1 VKLFLPD
8 TTGALAAAVV
18 GAACFGLGAARC
30 GPVIRPGTT
39 VPGPQGAAETTGPRL
54 MPCDDA
60 IPGSEA
66 LTAPLVLVGE
76 IHGSAEIPA
85 AFGNLVCHA
94 LRRRPRETVLVGL
107 EIFSSAQS
115 AIDAFLA
122 SDGGGPARAA
132 LLEHDF
138 WRREYQDG
146 RSSGAMLALLD
157 ALRGYGA
164 GGGTLAVRA
173 LDPPRFDSANDRD
186 AAMAKTLSAAMEAL
200 RPAQTLVLVGN
211 VHSRTLEGYPWD
223 AAATFVSLGARL
235 RATHDEL
242 TALDIKAA
250 GGTVWI
256 CRSADPKDC
265 GVRDQGATSIGGT
278 LPRIELDRQP
288 RPGSGYNGALVM
300 GKLTASR
307 PARAPATE

>member
-1 VKLFLPD
+1 MRLSPSEKM
-8 TTGALAAAVV
+8 GALAATGVA
-18 GAACFGLGAARC
+18 AACLGLGPAGCA
-30 GPVIRPGTT
+30 PAIRSTT
-39 VPGPQGAAETTGPRL
+39 SPRL
-54 MPCDDA
+54 VRCDA
-60 IPGSEA
+60 ALAQSEA

-85 AFGNLVCHA
+85 AFGSLVCHA
-94 LRRRPRETVLVGL
+94 LGRRPRETILVGL
-107 EIFSSAQS
+107 EMFSSAQG

-122 SDGGGPARAA
+122 SDGGAPARAA
-132 LLEHDF
+132 LLEHEF

-146 RSSGAMLALLD
+146 RSSRAMLALLD
-157 ALRGYGA
+157 ELRGYGA
-164 GGGTLAVRA
+164 AGGKLHVRA
-173 LDPPRFDSANDRD
+173 LDPPRYDSASDRD
-186 AAMAKTLSAAMEAL
+186 AAMANTLSAAMDAL

-223 AAATFVSLGARL
+223 AAAAFVSMGARL

-265 GVRDQGATSIGGT
+265 GVREQRATSISGAT
-278 LPRIELDRQP
+278 PRIELDRQP
-288 RPGSGYNGALVM
+288 LPGAVT
-300 GKLTASR
+300 TACSSWVG
-307 PARAPATE
+307 

>member
-30 GPVIRPGTT
+30 APAIRSGTAL
-39 VPGPQGAAETTGPRL
+39 PRPPGAAESTTGPRL

-186 AAMAKTLSAAMEAL
+186 AAMAKKRDERYANAQQFLQAL
-200 RPAQTLVLVGN
+200 DWSGGPSSSSPTGCLVRGGSTSGTAQTTSTNTG
-211 VHSRTLEGYPWD
+211 SRSCLRRR
-223 AAATFVSLGARL
+223 SLA
-235 RATHDEL
+235 
-242 TALDIKAA
+242 
-250 GGTVWI
+250 
-256 CRSADPKDC
+256 
-265 GVRDQGATSIGGT
+265 
-278 LPRIELDRQP
+278 
-288 RPGSGYNGALVM
+288 
-300 GKLTASR
+300 
-307 PARAPATE
+307 